1 MSFLK
6 CLPLPAKLATCTP
19 VCRRHAP
26 DLSCSMRGGNG
37 FPPLTETHFTQ
48 KVLPVKFKFNEKAGK
63 LVAYIIYST
72 PKMPLSFTHGR
83 FFFFFQITLCWIYI
97 CLIPQRKPV
106 YHLALPPVKDQT
118 VIPQSQTIKKHI
130 LFDIIY

>member
-83 FFFFFQITLCWIYI
+83 FFFFLLDYSM
-97 CLIPQRKPV
+97 LDL
-106 YHLALPPVKDQT
+106 HLFNPSEKTSLSSCSPS
-118 VIPQSQTIKKHI
+118 SQGPNCYSTI
-130 LFDIIY
+130 LDN